1 MMWWEMDSKC
11 TSYATDHLKPS
22 YQVSQLVKGVL
33 MVESRCTV
41 HTLLY
46 SKNMDTCL
54 VTQLLAHTF
63 AIIYEVWEC
72 CVLL

>member
-1 MMWWEMDSKC
+1 MMWWEMDSRC

-22 YQVSQLVKGVL
+22 YQVGQLVEGVL
-33 MVESRCTV
+33 LVENQNRCTV

-54 VTQLLAHTF
+54 VVTCDP
-63 AIIYEVWEC
+63 IISSHFCIY
-72 CVLL
+72 L